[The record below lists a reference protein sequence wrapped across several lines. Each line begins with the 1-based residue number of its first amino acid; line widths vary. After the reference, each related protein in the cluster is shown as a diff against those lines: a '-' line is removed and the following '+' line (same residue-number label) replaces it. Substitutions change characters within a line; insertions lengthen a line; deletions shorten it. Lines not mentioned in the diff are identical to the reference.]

1 MSTKKRRS
9 LKGISSALAAMAA
22 GVAGKATAS
31 SSQGDGEHLQAM
43 EGVAEFH
50 KLADGSVQVTLVNGD
65 VLRIPSGQFDIDG
78 RQLFVTQSYLGNAE
92 VISQASTSGG
102 FDLGLAGLVTG
113 GAGAGLLSAGTSN
126 QNESEGGFATAAA
139 VASPAVVNHA
149 PDFVIGEE
157 MDARSGELDVGIVSA
172 EDVDG
177 DQIFWTIIGGDDQ
190 RFFSINNETGMLSFL
205 TEPQIGSTGDDD
217 GDGVFEVIVE
227 ISDGDAVNQ
236 QLIYVSIIEGN
247 GAPVITGS
255 LSYSQAENASAIFA
269 LNASDPEGDALTWS
283 IVGGADA
290 ALFVIDSQT
299 GQVSFATV
307 PDFENATD
315 DDNNN
320 VYQLL
325 VAVSDGNKTTT
336 GAMTVTVENADEPP
350 IITSSANLAMAS
362 NSTLAGTITASDPEN
377 GGLTF
382 RIVGGVDAAFFTI
395 SSSGVLSF
403 KNAPDA
409 ENPQDSGANN
419 IYDLTVEVSDGTNV
433 VQQNISV
440 TVTGSDSGN
449 SAPEIT
455 SGGSVSLDENTTAVL
470 SVVASDSDG
479 DSLSYAIAGGADGAL
494 FTINAAGELS
504 FKAAPDFENPA
515 DSDGDNVYD
524 VIVSV
529 SDGVTTTQQSVTV
542 TVNDVNDAPV
552 LTGPSGLSLAENTK
566 TVGTITA
573 SDDEGDD
580 LTFSLTGGVD
590 ADLFTINA
598 TTGALSFKVAPD
610 YEAPGDD
617 DGDNAYQLE
626 VTVSDGTTSTVQQI
640 TVSVTDA
647 NDAPV
652 ITSSN
657 AVTITENRSNVMIAS
672 ASDVDSG
679 DTLVWSIAGGADK
692 DLFTV
697 DSATGALSFITAPD
711 YEAPSS
717 FDGGNVYAVVL
728 QVSDGN
734 GG

>member
-1 MSTKKRRS
+1 MITSGLS
-9 LKGISSALAAMAA
+9 L
-22 GVAGKATAS
+22 T
-31 SSQGDGEHLQAM
+31 
-43 EGVAEFH
+43 VAE
-50 KLADGSVQVTLVNGD
+50 NGTA
-65 VLRIPSGQFDIDG
+65 V
-78 RQLFVTQSYLGNAE
+78 
-92 VISQASTSGG
+92 
-102 FDLGLAGLVTG
+102 
-113 GAGAGLLSAGTSN
+113 GTVA
-126 QNESEGGFATAAA
+126 AT
-139 VASPAVVNHA
+139 
-149 PDFVIGEE
+149 
-157 MDARSGELDVGIVSA
+157 
-172 EDVDG
+172 
-177 DQIFWTIIGGDDQ
+177 
-190 RFFSINNETGMLSFL
+190 
-205 TEPQIGSTGDDD
+205 DDD
-217 GDGVFEVIVE
+217 GDGLTFSLTGGADADLFTIDAATGALSFKVAPDYEAGQTSFVVEVSV
-227 ISDGDAVNQ
+227 SDGTIVTSDTVTITLTDVN
-236 QLIYVSIIEGN
+236 E
-247 GAPVITGS
+247 APVIT
-255 LSYSQAENASAIFA
+255 SALDVTVI
-269 LNASDPEGDALTWS
+269 EGDAGPVLFEAEDPDGDTLSWS
-283 IVGGADA
+283 IEPGGDG
-290 ALFVIDSQT
+290 ALFTIDGAT
-299 GQVSFATV
+299 GEISFKTA
-307 PDFENATD
+307 PDYANPAD
-315 DDNNN
+315 SDGDN
-320 VYQLL
+320 VYALTIT
-325 VAVSDGNKTTT
+325 VDDGNGKSVTQDVTI
-336 GAMTVTVENADEPP
+336 TVTD
-350 IITSSANLAMAS
+350 
-362 NSTLAGTITASDPEN
+362 
-377 GGLTF
+377 
-382 RIVGGVDAAFFTI
+382 
-395 SSSGVLSF
+395 
-403 KNAPDA
+403 
-409 ENPQDSGANN
+409 
-419 IYDLTVEVSDGTNV
+419 TNE
-433 VQQNISV
+433 
-440 TVTGSDSGN
+440 
-449 SAPEIT
+449 APEIT